1 MTHRSGRS
9 ATHGSA
15 LVAVLVVCAAAVIS
29 TGVIVGAQA
38 MQGGRAQPQ
47 AKSTRAA
54 APAEPAAPPMVP
66 MPSIELVRCTEESAV
81 AELPIRRR
89 LAQLLMVGVDARG
102 PREALAV
109 VRSEQVGGIF
119 LPGSATGLL
128 SDGALEQVQAAAE
141 LPVAVAV
148 DDEGGRV
155 QRIDTLDG
163 DMPSARAMAANMST
177 EQVYQ
182 LAVERGGQLRA
193 RGVTVDFAPSADVS
207 SQPDGAVIGDRSFSR
222 DPDTVARYAGAFA
235 KGLRDAGVLPVFKHF
250 PGHGRATGD
259 SHRGSVRTPPLA
271 GMQEVDLLPYR
282 QLLDGQ
288 PAAVMVGH
296 LDVPGLTEPDT
307 PASISPAALALLRD
321 QFGFDG
327 LVFTD
332 DLAAMAAITDRVDL
346 PDAVRQALAAGVDMA
361 LWITTERL
369 SEVLD
374 HLEQAVADG
383 SLPESRV
390 NAAVTHVLSAKTV
403 NLCSRG

>member
-1 MTHRSGRS
+1 VTP
-9 ATHGSA
+9 
-15 LVAVLVVCAAAVIS
+15 VAPV
-29 TGVIVGAQA
+29 
-38 MQGGRAQPQ
+38 
-47 AKSTRAA
+47 
-54 APAEPAAPPMVP
+54 APPMVP
-66 MPSIELVRCTEESAV
+66 MPSIELVRCTQEAAI

-102 PREALAV
+102 PQEALAV

-119 LPGSATGLL
+119 LPGSANGLL

-163 DMPSARAMAANMST
+163 DMPSARSMAANLST

-182 LAVERGGQLRA
+182 LAVKRGGQLRA
-193 RGVTVDFAPSADVS
+193 RGVTVDFAPSVDVS
-207 SQPDGAVIGDRSFSR
+207 SQPDGAVIGDRSFSS
-222 DPDTVARYAGAFA
+222 DPNTVARYAGAFA

-259 SHRGSVRTPPLA
+259 SHRGAVRTPALA
-271 GMQEVDLLPYR
+271 KLQEVDLLPYR

-327 LVFTD
+327 VVFTD

-346 PDAVRQALAAGVDMA
+346 PEAVRQALAAGVDMA
-361 LWITTERL
+361 LWITTDRL
-369 SEVLD
+369 PEVLD
-374 HLEQAVADG
+374 HLEQAVAAG

-390 NAAVTHVLSAKTV
+390 NSAVTHVLAAKTV
-403 NLCSRG
+403 DLCSRS

>member
-1 MTHRSGRS
+1 M
-9 ATHGSA
+9 A
-15 LVAVLVVCAAAVIS
+15 LVVCAAVIIS
-29 TGVIVGAQA
+29 VGIVVGTLA
-38 MQGGRAQPQ
+38 MQGAAQPQ
-47 AKSTRAA
+47 AAKSTRGV
-54 APAEPAAPPMVP
+54 APVAPPMVP
-66 MPSIELVRCTEESAV
+66 MPSIELVRCTQESAV

-102 PREALAV
+102 PQEALAV

-163 DMPSARAMAANMST
+163 EMPSARSMAANLSP

-182 LAVERGGQLRA
+182 LAVKRGGQLRA

-207 SQPDGAVIGDRSFSR
+207 SQPDGAVIGDRSFSS

-271 GMQEVDLLPYR
+271 ELQKVDLLPYQ

-288 PAAVMVGH
+288 LAGVMVGH

-321 QFGFDG
+321 QFGYDG
-327 LVFTD
+327 VVFTD

-346 PDAVRQALAAGVDMA
+346 PEAVRQALTAGVDMA

-374 HLEQAVADG
+374 HLEQAVATG

-403 NLCSRG
+403 DLCSRS

>member
-1 MTHRSGRS
+1 MTHRPGRS
-9 ATHGSA
+9 ATHWSA
-15 LVAVLVVCAAAVIS
+15 LVAVLVIGAAAVIVG
-29 TGVIVGAQA
+29 TLAMRGAQ
-38 MQGGRAQPQ
+38 QPQ
-47 AKSTRAA
+47 ASTSTTAVT
-54 APAEPAAPPMVP
+54 PVEPVAPPMEP
-66 MPSIELVRCTEESAV
+66 MPSIELVRCTQESAI
-81 AELPIRRR
+81 AALPMRRR

-128 SDGALEQVQAAAE
+128 SNGALEQVQAAAE

-163 DMPSARAMAANMST
+163 ELPSARSMSANLSI
-177 EQVYQ
+177 ERVYE
-182 LAVERGGQLRA
+182 LAVKRGGQLRA
-193 RGVTVDFAPSADVS
+193 RGVTVDFAPSVDVS
-207 SQPDGAVIGDRSFSR
+207 SQPDGAVIGDRSFSS
-222 DPDTVARYAGAFA
+222 DPNTVARYAGAFA

-271 GMQEVDLLPYR
+271 KLQEVDLLPYR

-288 PAAVMVGH
+288 LAAVMVGH

-321 QFGFDG
+321 QYGFDG
-327 LVFTD
+327 VVFTD

-346 PDAVRQALAAGVDMA
+346 PAAVRQALAAGVDMA

-390 NAAVTHVLSAKTV
+390 NSAVTHVLAAKTV

>member
-1 MTHRSGRS
+1 
-9 ATHGSA
+9 
-15 LVAVLVVCAAAVIS
+15 VVVLVVCAAAVI
-29 TGVIVGAQA
+29 VGTLTMRGTAQSQA
-38 MQGGRAQPQ
+38 SKSSRAVTPVE
-47 AKSTRAA
+47 SV
-54 APAEPAAPPMVP
+54 PPPMVP
-66 MPSIELVRCTEESAV
+66 MPSIELVRCTQESAI

-102 PREALAV
+102 PQEALAV

-163 DMPSARAMAANMST
+163 EMPSARSMAANLSV
-177 EQVYQ
+177 EQVYE
-182 LAVERGGQLRA
+182 LAVKRGGQLRA
-193 RGVTVDFAPSADVS
+193 RGVTVDFAPSVDVS
-207 SQPDGAVIGDRSFSR
+207 SQPDRAVIGDRSFSS
-222 DPDTVARYAGAFA
+222 DPSTVARYAGAFA
-235 KGLRDAGVLPVFKHF
+235 KGLRDAGVFPVFKHF
-250 PGHGRATGD
+250 PGHGRASGD

-271 GMQEVDLLPYR
+271 KLQEVDLLPYR

-296 LDVPGLTEPDT
+296 LDVPGLTEPNT

-321 QFGFDG
+321 QLDFDG

-346 PDAVRQALAAGVDMA
+346 PEAVRQALAAGVDMA
-361 LWITTERL
+361 LWITTDRL
-369 SEVLD
+369 PQVLD

-390 NAAVTHVLSAKTV
+390 NSAVTHVLSAKTV

>member
-1 MTHRSGRS
+1 
-9 ATHGSA
+9 
-15 LVAVLVVCAAAVIS
+15 VAVLVVSAAAVIVG
-29 TGVIVGAQA
+29 TLAMRGAQ
-38 MQGGRAQPQ
+38 QPQ
-47 AKSTRAA
+47 ASTSTTAVT
-54 APAEPAAPPMVP
+54 PVEPVAPPMEP
-66 MPSIELVRCTEESAV
+66 MPSIELVRCTQESAI
-81 AELPIRRR
+81 AALPMRRR

-128 SDGALEQVQAAAE
+128 SNGALEQVQAAAE

-163 DMPSARAMAANMST
+163 ELPSARSMAANLSI
-177 EQVYQ
+177 EQVHE
-182 LAVERGGQLRA
+182 LAVKRGGQLRA
-193 RGVTVDFAPSADVS
+193 RGVTVDFAPSVDVS
-207 SQPDGAVIGDRSFSR
+207 SQPDGAVIGDRSFSS
-222 DPDTVARYAGAFA
+222 DPNTVARYAGAFA

-271 GMQEVDLLPYR
+271 KLQEVDLLPYR

-288 PAAVMVGH
+288 LAAVMVGH

-321 QFGFDG
+321 QYGFEG
-327 LVFTD
+327 VVFTD

-346 PDAVRQALAAGVDMA
+346 PAAVRQALAAGVDMA
-361 LWITTERL
+361 LWITTDRL
-369 SEVLD
+369 PEVLD

-390 NAAVTHVLSAKTV
+390 NSAVTHVLAAKTLD
-403 NLCSRG
+403 LCSRS

>member
-1 MTHRSGRS
+1 VTHRPGRS
-9 ATHGSA
+9 ANHWSS
-15 LVAVLVVCAAAVIS
+15 LVVVVVVVVGAAAVIVG
-29 TGVIVGAQA
+29 TLAMRGAQ
-38 MQGGRAQPQ
+38 QPQ
-47 AKSTRAA
+47 ASTRAVTPV
-54 APAEPAAPPMVP
+54 APVAPVAPPMVP
-66 MPSIELVRCTEESAV
+66 MPSIELVQCTQESAI
-81 AELPIRRR
+81 AALPMRRR

-102 PREALAV
+102 PREALTV
-109 VRSEQVGGIF
+109 VKSEQVGGIF

-128 SDGALEQVQAAAE
+128 SDAALEQVQAAAE

-163 DMPSARAMAANMST
+163 ELPSARSMAANLSV

-182 LAVERGGQLRA
+182 LAVKRGGQLRA
-193 RGVTVDFAPSADVS
+193 RGVTVDFAPSVDVS
-207 SQPDGAVIGDRSFSR
+207 SQPDGAVIGDRSFSS
-222 DPDTVARYAGAFA
+222 DPNTVARYAGAFA

-271 GMQEVDLLPYR
+271 KLQEVDLLPYR
-282 QLLDGQ
+282 QLLDAQ

-332 DLAAMAAITDRVDL
+332 DFAAMAAITDRVDL
-346 PDAVRQALAAGVDMA
+346 PAAVRQALASGADMA
-361 LWITTERL
+361 LWITTDRL
-369 SEVLD
+369 PEVLD
-374 HLEQAVADG
+374 HLEGAVADG

-390 NAAVTHVLSAKTV
+390 NSAVTHVLAAKAV
-403 NLCSRG
+403 ELCSRS

>member
-1 MTHRSGRS
+1 M
-9 ATHGSA
+9 
-15 LVAVLVVCAAAVIS
+15 AVLVVSAAAVIVG
-29 TGVIVGAQA
+29 TLAMRGAQ
-38 MQGGRAQPQ
+38 QPQ
-47 AKSTRAA
+47 ASTSTRAVT
-54 APAEPAAPPMVP
+54 PVEPVAPPMEP
-66 MPSIELVRCTEESAV
+66 MPSIELVRCTQESAI
-81 AELPIRRR
+81 AALPMRRR

-128 SDGALEQVQAAAE
+128 SNGALEQVQAAAE

-163 DMPSARAMAANMST
+163 ELPSARSMAANLSI
-177 EQVYQ
+177 EQVYE
-182 LAVERGGQLRA
+182 LAVKRGGQLRA
-193 RGVTVDFAPSADVS
+193 RGVTVDFAPSVDVS
-207 SQPDGAVIGDRSFSR
+207 SQPDGAVIGDRSFSS
-222 DPDTVARYAGAFA
+222 DPNTVARYAGAFA

-271 GMQEVDLLPYR
+271 KLQEVDLLPYR

-288 PAAVMVGH
+288 LAAVMVGH

-321 QFGFDG
+321 QYGFDG
-327 LVFTD
+327 VVFTD

-346 PDAVRQALAAGVDMA
+346 PAAVRQALAAGVDMA
-361 LWITTERL
+361 LWITTDRL
-369 SEVLD
+369 PEVLD

-390 NAAVTHVLSAKTV
+390 NSAVTHVLAAKTLD
-403 NLCSRG
+403 LCSRS

>member
-1 MTHRSGRS
+1 M
-9 ATHGSA
+9 
-15 LVAVLVVCAAAVIS
+15 AAVIVG
-29 TGVIVGAQA
+29 TLAMRGAQ
-38 MQGGRAQPQ
+38 QPQ
-47 AKSTRAA
+47 ASKSTRAVT
-54 APAEPAAPPMVP
+54 PAEPVAPTVPLTEP
-66 MPSIELVRCTEESAV
+66 MPSIELVRCTQESAV

-89 LAQLLMVGVDARG
+89 LAQLVMVGVDARG
-102 PREALAV
+102 PQEALAV

-128 SDGALEQVQAAAE
+128 SGGALEQVQAAAE

-163 DMPSARAMAANMST
+163 ELPSARSMAANLSI

-182 LAVERGGQLRA
+182 LAVKRGGQLRA
-193 RGVTVDFAPSADVS
+193 RGVTVDFAPSVDVS
-207 SQPDGAVIGDRSFSR
+207 SQPDGAVIGDRSFSS
-222 DPDTVARYAGAFA
+222 DPNTVARYAGAFA
-235 KGLRDAGVLPVFKHF
+235 MGLRDAGVLPVFKHF

-259 SHRGSVRTPPLA
+259 SHRGSVRTPPLTELR
-271 GMQEVDLLPYR
+271 EVDLLPYR

-321 QFGFDG
+321 QFDFDG

-346 PDAVRQALAAGVDMA
+346 PEAVRQALAAGVDMA
-361 LWITTERL
+361 LWITTDRL
-369 SEVLD
+369 PEVLD

-390 NAAVTHVLSAKTV
+390 NSAVTHVLAAKTV
-403 NLCSRG
+403 DLCSRS

>member
-1 MTHRSGRS
+1 MTHRSRRS
-9 ATHGSA
+9 ATHWSG
-15 LVAVLVVCAAAVIS
+15 LVAVLVVGAAA
-29 TGVIVGAQA
+29 IVVGTLA
-38 MQGGRAQPQ
+38 MRGGQQPQ
-47 AKSTRAA
+47 ASNSARAV
-54 APAEPAAPPMVP
+54 APVAPSAPSAPLTEP
-66 MPSIELVRCTEESAV
+66 MPTIELMRCTQESAV
-81 AELPIRRR
+81 AALPIRRR
-89 LAQLLMVGVDARG
+89 LAQLLMVGVDSRA
-102 PREALAV
+102 PQEALAV

-128 SDGALEQVQAAAE
+128 SDGALKQVQAAAE

-163 DMPSARAMAANMST
+163 ELPSARSMAANLSI
-177 EQVYQ
+177 EQVYE
-182 LAVERGGQLRA
+182 LAVQRGGQLRA
-193 RGVTVDFAPSADVS
+193 RGVTVDFAPSVDVS

-222 DPDTVARYAGAFA
+222 DPNTAARYAGAFA

-271 GMQEVDLLPYR
+271 ELQEIDLLPYR
-282 QLLDGQ
+282 QLLDGHS
-288 PAAVMVGH
+288 AAVMIGH
-296 LDVPGLTEPDT
+296 LDVPGLTEQDT

-321 QFGFDG
+321 QLGFDG

-346 PDAVRQALAAGVDMA
+346 PEAVRQALAAGVDMA
-361 LWITTERL
+361 LWITTDRL
-369 SEVLD
+369 PEVLD
-374 HLEQAVADG
+374 HLEQAVADE

-390 NAAVTHVLSAKTV
+390 NAAVTHVLAAKTV
-403 NLCSRG
+403 DLCSRS

>member
-1 MTHRSGRS
+1 
-9 ATHGSA
+9 
-15 LVAVLVVCAAAVIS
+15 
-29 TGVIVGAQA
+29 
-38 MQGGRAQPQ
+38 
-47 AKSTRAA
+47 
-54 APAEPAAPPMVP
+54 MVP
-66 MPSIELVRCTEESAV
+66 MPSIELVRCTQESAV

-102 PREALAV
+102 PQEALAA
-109 VRSEQVGGIF
+109 VRSEQVGGVF

-163 DMPSARAMAANMST
+163 EMPSARSMAANLSV
-177 EQVYQ
+177 EEVYQ
-182 LAVERGGQLRA
+182 LAVKRGGQLRA
-193 RGVTVDFAPSADVS
+193 RGVTVDFAPSVDVS
-207 SQPDGAVIGDRSFSR
+207 SQPDGAVIGDRSFSS
-222 DPDTVARYAGAFA
+222 DPNTVARYAGAFA

-271 GMQEVDLLPYR
+271 KLQKVDLLPYR

-327 LVFTD
+327 VVFTD

-390 NAAVTHVLSAKTV
+390 NSAVTHVLAAKTV
-403 NLCSRG
+403 DLCSRS

>member
-1 MTHRSGRS
+1 M
-9 ATHGSA
+9 
-15 LVAVLVVCAAAVIS
+15 AVLVVCAA
-29 TGVIVGAQA
+29 GIVSAGIVVGTQA
-38 MQGGRAQPQ
+38 MQGRAQPQ

-54 APAEPAAPPMVP
+54 TPVEPVTPPMVP
-66 MPSIELVRCTEESAV
+66 MPSIELVRCTQESAI
-81 AELPIRRR
+81 AQLPIRRR
-89 LAQLLMVGVDARG
+89 LAQLVMVGVDARG
-102 PREALAV
+102 PQEALAV

-141 LPVAVAV
+141 LPIAVAV

-163 DMPSARAMAANMST
+163 ELPSARSMAANLSV
-177 EQVYQ
+177 EQVYE
-182 LAVERGGQLRA
+182 LAVQRGGQLRA
-193 RGVTVDFAPSADVS
+193 RGVTVDFAPSVDVS
-207 SQPDGAVIGDRSFSR
+207 SQPAGAVIGDRSFSR
-222 DPDTVARYAGAFA
+222 DPNTVARYAGAFA

-259 SHRGSVRTPPLA
+259 SHRGAVRTPPLA
-271 GMQEVDLLPYR
+271 ELQKVDLLPYR

-296 LDVPGLTEPDT
+296 LDVPKLTEPNT

-321 QFGFDG
+321 QLSFDG

-346 PDAVRQALAAGVDMA
+346 PEAVRQSLAAGVDMA
-361 LWITTERL
+361 LWITTNRL
-369 SEVLD
+369 PEVLD

-390 NAAVTHVLSAKTV
+390 NAAVTHVLAAKDV
-403 NLCSRG
+403 ELCSGA